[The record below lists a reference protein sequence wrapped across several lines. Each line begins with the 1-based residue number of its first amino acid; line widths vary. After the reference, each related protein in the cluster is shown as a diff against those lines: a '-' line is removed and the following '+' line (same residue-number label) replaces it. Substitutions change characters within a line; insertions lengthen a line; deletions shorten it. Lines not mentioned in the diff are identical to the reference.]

1 MHESLLRF
9 QIDIV
14 HILTN
19 NTKTITYNSKFSI
32 EGKPTPQVV
41 KMGLVNDSLFFKAY
55 ILCKIRF
62 NLFDNNK
69 VSVLFIFLFKSQDPE
84 IKPECISVS
93 LAQATH

>member
-19 NTKTITYNSKFSI
+19 NIKTITYNSKFSI

-62 NLFDNNK
+62 KLFDNNK
-69 VSVLFIFLFKSQDPE
+69 VSVLFIFLFSHKTQ
-84 IKPECISVS
+84 KLS
-93 LAQATH
+93 LNVFLLV

>member
-1 MHESLLRF
+1 
-9 QIDIV
+9 
-14 HILTN
+14 
-19 NTKTITYNSKFSI
+19 
-32 EGKPTPQVV
+32 
-41 KMGLVNDSLFFKAY
+41 MGLVNDSLFFKAY

-62 NLFDNNK
+62 KLFDNSK

>member
-1 MHESLLRF
+1 M
-9 QIDIV
+9 

-19 NTKTITYNSKFSI
+19 NIKTITYNSKFNI
-32 EGKPTPQVV
+32 EGKPKPQVV

-62 NLFDNNK
+62 KLFDNNK